1 MPATTVPKRQ
11 LNLVAGELSGIT
23 IGHSTYEKANTP
35 DLSLADLYLSPAFG
49 NNNSSAFSANI
60 RIFVPL
66 HVAIARN
73 LTTMIAAVTVA
84 AAAGKKCNVRIF
96 QRLDAS
102 TIGTELANFGEFL
115 IDSVAKYTTTISY
128 TLAVGNYF
136 VSFHPEA
143 AVTVLSGSVPNSLV
157 TGRVETSSTSHNSM
171 YGYYESR
178 TYGSTAA
185 IGTLVKNTSAVSP
198 SILLK

>member
-11 LNLVAGELSGIT
+11 LNLQAGELSGIT
-23 IGHSTYEKANTP
+23 AGYATYEKAIAPN
-35 DLSLADLYLSPAFG
+35 LNLANLYLSPAVGSNVASVF
-49 NNNSSAFSANI
+49 NANI

-84 AAAGKKCNVRIF
+84 ATVGTKCNVRLY
-96 QRLDAS
+96 QRLDAF
-102 TIGTELANFGEFL
+102 TLGTELVNFGEFL
-115 IDSVAKYTTTISY
+115 IDSVARYVTTISY
-128 TLAVGNYF
+128 TLNVGDYF

-143 AVTVLSGSVPNSLV
+143 SVTMLSGAVPNFQQ
-157 TGRVETSSTSHNSM
+157 GRFETSSTSHNSM

-178 TYGSTAA
+178 TYGSTSA
-185 IGTLVKNTSAVSP
+185 IGLLVKNTSAVSP